1 MKNKNKTSSVAA
13 GMMSAMILLFLMFSG
28 SECNE
33 LLTEPNVPQAMV
45 GNWKLVLQTGALQD
59 ICPDEN
65 VNFQSNGIALLTC
78 PNSSQVSRNYAINNN
93 VLNYTETSV
102 SYDIVFSNNDQT
114 LELKGK
120 NVSRNLTY
128 QKLSMNELP
137 PVSQNGTVSMHSSD
151 RSKEVTK

>member
-1 MKNKNKTSSVAA
+1 MKNKVKASSVAA

-137 PVSQNGTVSMHSSD
+137 PVNQNGRVSMHSSD

>member
-1 MKNKNKTSSVAA
+1 MKNKIKTSSVAA

-78 PNSSQVSRNYAINNN
+78 PNSSQVSRNYEINNN

-137 PVSQNGTVSMHSSD
+137 PVNQNDRVSMHSSD